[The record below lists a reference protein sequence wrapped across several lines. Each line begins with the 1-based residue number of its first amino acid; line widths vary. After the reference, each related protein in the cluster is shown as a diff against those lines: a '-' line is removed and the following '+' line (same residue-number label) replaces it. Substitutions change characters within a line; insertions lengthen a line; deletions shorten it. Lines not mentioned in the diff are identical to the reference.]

1 VILSRFDGIDFL
13 ALIAEITSE
22 VLRVNGGL
30 NCRVNITRA
39 VANLRV
45 CRAVPLGREGA
56 VPAAG
61 VRA

>member
-30 NCRVNITRA
+30 NC
-39 VANLRV
+39 
-45 CRAVPLGREGA
+45 
-56 VPAAG
+56 
-61 VRA
+61 